1 VAKGEKEEKGSGG
14 EIASNALMVLVARIG
29 DIFGIFDLSFFVS
42 GAVCLGAVA
51 FGVYV
56 FGGSAFLERVVG
68 SEWKA
73 VHVGAAVVASYVL
86 GMVCFAAGA
95 VRRRWQDPSEDLAA
109 QLETFQ
115 LDVVYGRFLPRADA
129 SPEVKQRAYDLLYT
143 RLWAELRQSKELA
156 PSFNLITRY
165 WVMAAMCDGL
175 SVAWLVWA
183 ALWMSWLGWSPP
195 PHPWMIVGV
204 ALAFCG
210 AAVLCAKEAARYGTY
225 QVYELVA
232 TLAYAHAEIEVVA
245 TKAPPPAIVAT
256 PAPVAPL
263 GSSGSPPVT

>member
-1 VAKGEKEEKGSGG
+1 MAKDDDHHKTAGEVA
-14 EIASNALMVLVARIG
+14 ADALMALLARIG
-29 DIFGIFDLSFFVS
+29 DIFGIFDLSFFVA

-68 SEWKA
+68 SEWKT

-95 VRRRWQDPSEDLAA
+95 LRRRWQRTTEDLPA
-109 QLETFQ
+109 QLDAFHLTE
-115 LDVVYGRFLPRADA
+115 VYSGFLPADRNADA
-129 SPEVKQRAYDLLYT
+129 DATRRAYDLLYT

-165 WVMAAMCDGL
+165 WMMAAMCDGL
-175 SVAWLVWA
+175 CAAWLAWA
-183 ALWMSWLGWSPP
+183 ALWLTWLRWSPP
-195 PHPWMIVGV
+195 PHTGMIVGV
-204 ALAFCG
+204 ALVFVV
-210 AAVLCAKEAARYGTY
+210 AAVLCAREASRYGKY

-232 TLAYAHAEIEVVA
+232 TLAYAHVPLDVAARAKAPPTPDPA
-245 TKAPPPAIVAT
+245 TKATTAETGKRRVR
-256 PAPVAPL
+256 
-263 GSSGSPPVT
+263 